1 MFPTATSYLPSIT
14 AAQLRSPA
22 AFPAISVAASK
33 VASTFADRHS
43 RRQQARAKSA
53 VSTASVDHD
62 ETSMF
67 DSFYYHESKPSA
79 GLLHPCGA
87 VQPEK
92 FFPEAQPRDH
102 RQEKLCPQADLTHL
116 EDPYHQ
122 YAYYPKLVSDLTSV
136 SRLLDRHRA
145 QEVVTPVSDIS
156 MDACPSPKFSIVR
169 DDAERTVIEVDVTS
183 YRPEDVSATIQNGRI
198 LHIQGKA
205 PRADGDD
212 EHTSG
217 VAMQFAKKFVLNDV
231 DEESVTATIDDGLL
245 TIGLPK
251 LGRGPGRVKDIPI
264 V

>member
-1 MFPTATSYLPSIT
+1 MLSTATSYLPSI
-14 AAQLRSPA
+14 AAAHLRSPA

-33 VASTFADRHS
+33 VACTLAEHP

-67 DSFYYHESKPSA
+67 DSFYRHESKSSA

-102 RQEKLCPQADLTHL
+102 RQEKVCPQADLTHL
-116 EDPYHQ
+116 EDPYRQ
-122 YAYYPKLVSDLTSV
+122 YAYYPKLVTDLTSV

-145 QEVVTPVSDIS
+145 QEVVTPMSDIS
-156 MDACPSPKFSIVR
+156 MESCPSPKFNIVR